1 MNRELLILFVILLF
15 TLVLCSFL
23 GGKQCEGMENATT
36 NTSYT
41 GIPNGATP
49 PTSSTSST
57 SLTWSSEYWF
67 MELS

>member
-41 GIPNGATP
+41 GPNGATP